1 MRISDWSSDVCSS
14 DLDVDRTI
22 RFGFCETHPAPFPSS
37 RPQPASGVPFRL
49 ASVLALAVEA
59 DAEEFEAMVDE
70 AIAQGA
76 GDFSLQPPDLLV
88 GEFHHLARLHVDGVV
103 VLLFRPLLLA
113 RPALPEVR
121 PLPDARHLEQLH

>member
-1 MRISDWSSDVCSS
+1 MGGG
-14 DLDVDRTI
+14 DVDRTS

-59 DAEEFEAMVDE
+59 DAEEFEAMVAE

-76 GDFSLQPPDLLV
+76 GAFSLHPRDLLV
-88 GEFHHLARLHVDGVV
+88 GEFHHLARLHVAEVV
-103 VLLFRPLLLA
+103 
-113 RPALPEVR
+113 ALGRASCRER
-121 PLPDARHLEQLH
+121 GCHYG

>member
-22 RFGFCETHPAPFPSS
+22 RFGFCETHPAPFPRS

-59 DAEEFEAMVDE
+59 YAEEFEAMVDE

-76 GDFSLQPPDLLV
+76 GDFSLQPLDRLV
-88 GEFHHLARLHVDGVV
+88 GAFQHLARLHVAEVV
-103 VLLFRPLLLA
+103 VMLFRSPTPPPTEE
-113 RPALPEVR
+113 R
-121 PLPDARHLEQLH
+121 